1 MTKPR
6 LVTVSDSQ
14 LAPDKATSP
23 RGRKSREKLLDAAR
37 GALIE
42 GQGQAEIVDIAARA
56 GVSAGLAYHHFGSKD
71 GLVAAVV
78 EEFYERYALIANAR
92 FRGETWSEREVQRVR
107 AVVRFLIDEP
117 FTRTLFGPL
126 GRSSAVVDAESR
138 CMAELIA
145 RGARNIAQGQAD
157 GDLPRQADPQIA
169 AAFVLGGLRQ
179 ALSLALLD
187 DPAPD
192 AEQLGQAIW
201 VLIAQSLG
209 LRIGS
214 MI

>member
-1 MTKPR
+1 MITPLR
-6 LVTVSDSQ
+6 ADMATDS
-14 LAPDKATSP
+14 APTS
-23 RGRKSREKLLDAAR
+23 RGRKTREKLIDAAR

-42 GQGQAEIVDIAARA
+42 GAGEAEITEIASRA

-71 GLVAAVV
+71 GLVSAVV
-78 EEFYERYALIANAR
+78 ADFYARYAQVANQA
-92 FRGETWSEREVQRVR
+92 FRGETWSQREVQRVR
-107 AVVRFLIDEP
+107 AVVRFLVEEP
-117 FTRTLFGPL
+117 FTRTLFGPM
-126 GRSSAVVDAESR
+126 GRSSAVVHAESH
-138 CMAELIA
+138 CMATLIA

-157 GDLPRQADPQIA
+157 GDLPRQADPHIA

>member
-1 MTKPR
+1 MNTP
-6 LVTVSDSQ
+6 LHD
-14 LAPDKATSP
+14 APPNDNAAPTP
-23 RGRKSREKLLDAAR
+23 RGRQTREKLIDAAR

-42 GQGQAEIVDIAARA
+42 GEGAAEITDIARRA

-71 GLVAAVV
+71 GLLSAVV
-78 EEFYERYALIANAR
+78 EEFYDRYVRVANTH
-92 FRGETWSEREVQRVR
+92 FRGETWAQREAQRVQ
-107 AVVRFLIDEP
+107 AVVRFFIDEP
-117 FTRTLFGPL
+117 FTRTLFGPM
-126 GRSSAVVDAESR
+126 GRSSAVVHAESH
-138 CMAELIA
+138 CMATLIA

-157 GDLPRQADPQIA
+157 GDLPRQADPHIA